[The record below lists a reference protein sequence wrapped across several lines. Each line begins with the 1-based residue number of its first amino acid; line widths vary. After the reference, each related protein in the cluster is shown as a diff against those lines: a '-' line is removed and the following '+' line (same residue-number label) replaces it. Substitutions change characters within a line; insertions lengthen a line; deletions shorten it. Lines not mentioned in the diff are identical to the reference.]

1 MFVVFVQEIPRDMSH
16 EFVDRSQ
23 ENIMIIDHDT
33 NEKYRC
39 EISLNVDE
47 INNICVGNGWNNFV
61 KSKPMEKG
69 DTLLCVLYD
78 DNPYNLHVCVVDR
91 LGWCHQTLVN
101 S

>member
-1 MFVVFVQEIPRDMSH
+1 MFVVFVQEIPRN

-47 INNICVGNGWNNFV
+47 INNICVGNG
-61 KSKPMEKG
+61 
-69 DTLLCVLYD
+69 
-78 DNPYNLHVCVVDR
+78 
-91 LGWCHQTLVN
+91 
-101 S
+101 